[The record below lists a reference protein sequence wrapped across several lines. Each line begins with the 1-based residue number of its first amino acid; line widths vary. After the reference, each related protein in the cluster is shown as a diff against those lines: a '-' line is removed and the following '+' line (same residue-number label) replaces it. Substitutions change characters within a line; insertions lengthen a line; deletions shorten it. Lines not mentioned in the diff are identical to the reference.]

1 MKHRNRIKRAAA
13 LSLAAALTVLGAI
26 PAYGAEA
33 PEKDEVIYV
42 NLTPEGGEGTIYVVN
57 SYDLTAETS
66 ITDYGSYRRVKN
78 LTTTQE
84 LACSGDTVTF
94 TAPAGRFYY
103 QGELDPARIAGLP
116 WRVSAVYLLD
126 GKEIPGEELAG
137 AAGHLEIRVSL
148 RQNPEAAEVY
158 RDNYALQTTLSLD
171 SERCKNIVAEGA
183 TMADVGK
190 LRQMS
195 YIVLPGKEK
204 DFTVTADV
212 RDFEM
217 DGIQVNGIP
226 LVLDIEDPDT
236 AEIKDQ
242 IYDLQDG
249 AAQLDDGAIALE
261 EGVDQLQEGVEDLR
275 DGAEDLQSGALQL
288 STGAKQLND
297 AFQALSPIF
306 DRAVDQYAGSL
317 SPAEE
322 ARIKAVYR
330 AFEQGIP
337 TMAAA
342 SGLLAGGTDQLTNG
356 VDSLYDGVL
365 KLKDGV
371 TELSDGTMQL
381 RDQSA
386 DMDAQV
392 DDKVDEMID
401 EYRSKSF
408 DPVSFVSDKNDSVA
422 VVQFVIKTGDIKVPD
437 TSAAAAPEE
446 EEEDGTL
453 WQRVTS
459 LFQRHSDR

>member
-1 MKHRNRIKRAAA
+1 M
-13 LSLAAALTVLGAI
+13 T
-26 PAYGAEA
+26 
-33 PEKDEVIYV
+33 
-42 NLTPEGGEGTIYVVN
+42 
-57 SYDLTAETS
+57 
-66 ITDYGSYRRVKN
+66 
-78 LTTTQE
+78 
-84 LACSGDTVTF
+84 
-94 TAPAGRFYY
+94 
-103 QGELDPARIAGLP
+103 
-116 WRVSAVYLLD
+116 
-126 GKEIPGEELAG
+126 
-137 AAGHLEIRVSL
+137 
-148 RQNPEAAEVY
+148 
-158 RDNYALQTTLSLD
+158 
-171 SERCKNIVAEGA
+171 
-183 TMADVGK
+183 
-190 LRQMS
+190 
-195 YIVLPGKEK
+195 
-204 DFTVTADV
+204 
-212 RDFEM
+212 
-217 DGIQVNGIP
+217 
-226 LVLDIEDPDT
+226 
-236 AEIKDQ
+236 
-242 IYDLQDG
+242 
-249 AAQLDDGAIALE
+249 
-261 EGVDQLQEGVEDLR
+261 
-275 DGAEDLQSGALQL
+275 
-288 STGAKQLND
+288 
-297 AFQALSPIF
+297 
-306 DRAVDQYAGSL
+306 

-337 TMAAA
+337 TVAAA
-342 SGLLAGGTDQLTNG
+342 SGLLARGTDQLTNG

-446 EEEDGTL
+446 EDEDGTL